1 MVPHD
6 FASKECRRKMAE
18 AYALNHKLNS
28 KVSEEDLKKI
38 KQKDPE
44 DPKQEVKAKRM
55 RSKLIH

>member
-1 MVPHD
+1 
-6 FASKECRRKMAE
+6 MAE

-28 KVSEEDLKKI
+28 TVSEEDLKKI